1 MRATAVLLATAA
13 ALVLQSTIARFVG
26 GTVPVDLVLVV
37 AVAAGLKGGPVS
49 GLLTGTVGGLIQ
61 DAMAS
66 GVIGIGAWAKTVVGF
81 LAGVVATQFIVA
93 KPLPRF
99 VVFAGATALH
109 AVVFMGLYE
118 ALGLRDFGAPAGTVA
133 VQAATNAV
141 VGVAAMHAAELLPGA
156 AERRR
161 AARPRSRR

>member
-1 MRATAVLLATAA
+1 MRVPAVLLATVV

-26 GTVPVDLVLVV
+26 GTVPVDLMLIV
-37 AVAAGLKGGPVS
+37 AVAAGLKGGPIS

-81 LAGVVATQFIVA
+81 LAGVVGTQFIVA

-99 VVFAGATALH
+99 VVFAAATLLH

-118 ALGLRDFGAPAGTVA
+118 ALGLRDFGVPTGTVA

-141 VGVAAMHAAELLPGA
+141 VGVAAMQVAELLPGA

-161 AARPRSRR
+161 AGRQKPRR

>member
-1 MRATAVLLATAA
+1 VRAPAVILATVA
-13 ALVLQSTIARFVG
+13 ALVLQSTLARFVE
-26 GTVPVDLVLVV
+26 GTVPVDFILVA
-37 AVAAGLKGGPVS
+37 AVLAGLKSGPIA
-49 GLLTGTVGGLIQ
+49 GLLTGTTGGLIQ

-99 VVFAGATALH
+99 VVFAAATLLH

-133 VQAATNAV
+133 VQAAANAV
-141 VGVAAMHAAELLPGA
+141 VGVAALQAVELLPGA
-156 AERRR
+156 ADRRR
-161 AARPRSRR
+161 TARARSRR